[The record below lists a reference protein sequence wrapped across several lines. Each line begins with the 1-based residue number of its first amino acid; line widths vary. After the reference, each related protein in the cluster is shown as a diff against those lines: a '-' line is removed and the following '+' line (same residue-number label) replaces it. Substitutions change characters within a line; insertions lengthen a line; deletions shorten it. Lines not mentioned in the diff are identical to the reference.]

1 MRRSGNQTP
10 RIPLAVRLT
19 SERNMRI
26 NERFAARARM
36 RKVLDSDIGRMLRTA
51 QDALGNEPAYPNVA
65 RERISRTLDLIADE
79 CAKLDRE
86 DQADQARR

>member
-1 MRRSGNQTP
+1 MPSRT
-10 RIPLAVRLT
+10 PLAVRLT

-26 NERFAARARM
+26 NDRFAARERM

-51 QDALGNEPAYPNVA
+51 QNALSNEPCYASVA
-65 RERISRTLDLIADE
+65 RERISRTLELIADE

-86 DQADQARR
+86 DAADRKRQ